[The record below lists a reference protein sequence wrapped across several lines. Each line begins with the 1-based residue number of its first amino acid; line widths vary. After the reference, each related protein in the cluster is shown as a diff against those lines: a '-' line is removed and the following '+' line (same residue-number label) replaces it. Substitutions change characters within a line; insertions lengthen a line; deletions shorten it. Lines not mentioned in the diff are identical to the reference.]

1 MMNLEVGSIRHSA
14 FIILRF
20 VIPISHISIP
30 KENFIKILNSGAY
43 SFQNL
48 RYNLGLIMGEIFKH
62 YLFKY
67 QKYLCTYYS
76 LNSDSISISNS

>member
-1 MMNLEVGSIRHSA
+1 MMNIEVEALRYYT
-14 FIILRF
+14 FNILRF
-20 VIPISHISIP
+20 VTRFSHIYIP
-30 KENFIKILNSGAY
+30 KESFIKILNSGAY

-48 RYNLGLIMGEIFKH
+48 RYNLGLIMGEVFKH